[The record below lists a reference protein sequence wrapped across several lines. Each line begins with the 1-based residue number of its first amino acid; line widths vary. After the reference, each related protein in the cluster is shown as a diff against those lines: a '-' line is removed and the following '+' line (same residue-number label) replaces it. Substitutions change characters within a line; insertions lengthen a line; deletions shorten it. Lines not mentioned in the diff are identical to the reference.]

1 MEQLHALER
10 SGARLEI
17 SDSRGF
23 LAHIELRSA
32 LMKEIKVAQVK
43 DSSLAKII
51 KDVGEGKAL
60 DFSVD
65 PSGVLRFKP
74 DFVSLRWTSLGVGSL
89 GRLITL
95 DLPVTQGLPRCIRI
109 LSNYFSGRT
118 LRRMFPIR
126 V

>member
-32 LMKEIKVAQVK
+32 LMEEIKAAQVK

-65 PSGVLRFKP
+65 PSRVLRFKTWLCVP
-74 DFVSLRWTSLGVGSL
+74 EVDELRG
-89 GRLITL
+89 
-95 DLPVTQGLPRCIRI
+95 RI
-109 LSNYFSGRT
+109 LREAHHSQFAMHPGTTKMY
-118 LRRMFPIR
+118 
-126 V
+126 